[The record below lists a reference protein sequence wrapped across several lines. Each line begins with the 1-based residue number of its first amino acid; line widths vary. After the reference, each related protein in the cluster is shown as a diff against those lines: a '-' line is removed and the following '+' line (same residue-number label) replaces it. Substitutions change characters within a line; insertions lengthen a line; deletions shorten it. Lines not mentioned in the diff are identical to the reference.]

1 MYTMGNIFFPEDDYE
16 EYGGPP
22 TIVNAPSNNNRTVVR
37 KKGKQQRVIVRKGDG
52 VPVIAQPPISGNT
65 HEQPIRF

>member
-1 MYTMGNIFFPEDDYE
+1 MYTMGNIFASDEIPIGYGE
-16 EYGGPP
+16 EPFVDSIP
-22 TIVNAPSNNNRTVVR
+22 DRTVVI
-37 KKGKQQRVIVRKGDG
+37 KKDKQKRVIVRKGDG